1 MLAAENAL
9 CVFVPDPNYFFLPR
23 VVYYMSSAPQPQR
36 VLLFTPEDANA
47 MTQRERRTSLRGAT
61 TTNQSS
67 KDRYILR
74 PSQTVFGKDRES
86 LDDTVISSSGGL
98 DASGCY
104 SAPPSVSRRLSVSP
118 DISHTFEDMFETDWE
133 GYIWKQGHVVRSWR
147 HRYAILS
154 GTTFS
159 YYLSKDVAMVDT
171 EKFRGR
177 VTVTGAKRDDSR
189 ANGVL
194 ITTTIHKI
202 FALYTRTPVEAEVWV
217 KMLQQAVLN
226 AEPSSSS
233 KPSVSISVS
242 TTTSATSGRDSD
254 GQIRA
259 TPHATSSLLVQTV
272 RSSSDWKTRN
282 LTTAKQFYSLWTA
295 QLVGVDQD
303 APPDAA
309 ATLVALFPLCS
320 TDMVLTVRYP
330 CEFLPAAS
338 FYGREGLVDVVLGM
352 SKFIHFTKFAVARY
366 LHTKQ
371 PNVIHVVASG
381 KIWNKSLQ
389 REFVFN
395 TRDEVQLS
403 PGGRVLRIQMQIDV
417 DLMAFQMTEADK
429 KSAKSDRSHYQH
441 TTSKRVLSLSIQH
454 FHVNRVLGKGTFG
467 TVVLAE
473 RKSTGE
479 IFAVKILEK
488 GSMSNYDKLRT
499 KTEMRILRDIHH
511 PFIAPLRF
519 AFQSNSRVFLG
530 MEYYPGGSLYTHMN
544 RFSANKEHRIKIPL
558 DIQRVRFYAAQIVLA
573 LCHLHACD
581 IVYRDLKPDNIMID
595 EAGNVALVDFGLS
608 KTNVAQLSGARTMAG
623 SPAYT
628 APELLK
634 PKRSRDYGKAVDWWC
649 LGILIYEMLLA
660 KRPFHHLNVSVLY
673 KLIEKDPVKFPPKA
687 AIPADAKSLI
697 LGLLDKDPTK
707 RLGARQ
713 ASDVLTH
720 PFFREVQWDL
730 VLRKKITPPWVPTS
744 LSIDEEKAKN
754 PDINFDKY
762 LASKTASTGSI
773 FSIIFPWVKTPGSSR
788 AKKSSARDPFDTFG
802 KFSYVSDTTNSFLV
816 DEDEMLES
824 AFTGRRSV
832 QLQALSAET

>member
-1 MLAAENAL
+1 MS
-9 CVFVPDPNYFFLPR
+9 LPTPT
-23 VVYYMSSAPQPQR
+23 SARQR
-36 VLLFTPEDANA
+36 VTLFSPEDALA
-47 MTQRERRTSLRGAT
+47 MTQRERRLSLHTLRHSLDS
-61 TTNQSS
+61 NQSGH
-67 KDRYILR
+67 LR
-74 PSQTVFGKDRES
+74 PSQTYYSKDRES
-86 LDDTVISSSGGL
+86 LDDTVISGSG
-98 DASGCY
+98 
-104 SAPPSVSRRLSVSP
+104 SAAPTANTASRRLSVSP
-118 DISHTFEDMFETDWE
+118 DISNTFEEMFETDWE
-133 GYIWKQGHVVRSWR
+133 GYIWKQGHVVRNWR
-147 HRYAILS
+147 YRYAILS

-159 YYLSKDVAMVDT
+159 YYISKDVAMQDT
-171 EKFRGR
+171 EKYRGR
-177 VTVTGAKRDDSR
+177 VSVTGASRDDSR

-194 ITTTIHKI
+194 ITTTIHKA
-202 FALYTRTPVEAEVWV
+202 FALYTRTPVEAEIWV
-217 KMLQQAVLN
+217 RMIQQAVAN
-226 AEPSSSS
+226 ATLP
-233 KPSVSISVS
+233 KPSVCLSNTVS
-242 TTTSATSGRDSD
+242 TASCRDSDLTARSQFTANSFHGSTLSTTPGVVPGTARGFSMSTVSATSNF
-254 GQIRA
+254 
-259 TPHATSSLLVQTV
+259 LLMQTV

-282 LTTAKQFYSLWTA
+282 LNTVKQFYTLWTS
-295 QLVGVDQD
+295 QFMDHDG
-303 APPDAA
+303 PSEA
-309 ATLVALFPLCS
+309 ATNLMNLFPLCS
-320 TDMVLTVRYP
+320 TDMTLTVRYP
-330 CEFLPAAS
+330 CEFLPSSS

-352 SKFIHFTKFAVARY
+352 SKFIDFKKFTVARY
-366 LHTKQ
+366 LSTKQ
-371 PNVIHVVASG
+371 PNVFQVLASG

-389 REFVFN
+389 REFVFT
-395 TRDEVQLS
+395 TRDELQLS
-403 PGGRVLRIQMQIDV
+403 AGGRVLSMQMQIEV
-417 DLMAFQMTEADK
+417 DNMAFQMTDADK
-429 KSAKSDRSHYQH
+429 KMAKSDKSYQAS
-441 TTSKRVLSLSIQH
+441 TSKRVLSLSIQH

-473 RKSTGE
+473 RKSTSE
-479 IFAVKILEK
+479 VFAVKILEK

-519 AFQSNSRVFLG
+519 AFQSSSRVFLG

-558 DIQRVRFYAAQIVLA
+558 DLARVKFYAAQIVLA

-595 EAGNVALVDFGLS
+595 EAGNIALVDFGLS

-687 AIPADAKSLI
+687 AIPPEAKSLI
-697 LGLLDKDPTK
+697 LGLLDKDPIR

-720 PFFREVQWDL
+720 PFFRDVHWDL
-730 VLRKKITPPWVPTS
+730 VLRKKISPPWVPAT
-744 LSIDEEKAKN
+744 LTLEEEKAKN

-762 LASKTASTGSI
+762 LASKTASAGSI
-773 FSIIFPWVKTPGSSR
+773 FNIIFPWKTPSSTAR
-788 AKKSSARDPFDTFG
+788 TRKPSSAVDNDMFG
-802 KFSYVSDTTNSFLV
+802 KFSYISDTSNSFLV
-816 DEDEMLES
+816 DEEEMLES
-824 AFTGRRSV
+824 AFTGRRSI